1 VSDRNDWNR
10 RVIEEFRANGG
21 KVGGDMEGWPIVLVH
36 HVGAKTGTE
45 RVTPVVYRQLD
56 GGAIAI
62 FASKAGAPTHPDWF
76 HNLVANPETQIE
88 LGSETRPVTARVA
101 TGDERTRIW
110 EAQKQAFSN
119 FAEYEQKAG
128 AREIPVVVLEPRA

>member
-1 VSDRNDWNR
+1 
-10 RVIEEFRANGG
+10 
-21 KVGGDMEGWPIVLVH
+21 MEGWPIVLVH
-36 HVGAKTGTE
+36 HVGAKSGTE
-45 RVTPVVYRQLD
+45 RVTPVVYQQLE
-56 GGAIAI
+56 GGAIAV
-62 FASKAGAPTHPDWF
+62 FASKAGAPSHPDWF
-76 HNLVANPETQIE
+76 HNLVANPQTEIE

-101 TGDERTRIW
+101 TGEERTRIW